1 MSDFSTNSGS
11 QEIVLNSL
19 PATLTIKQMK
29 TPVKE
34 INNNELKVPYG
45 EERRPHKGITGV
57 KNNGKAVNLRVN
69 IN

>member
-1 MSDFSTNSGS
+1 
-11 QEIVLNSL
+11 
-19 PATLTIKQMK
+19 MK